1 MKLGLRSSG
10 RLPKGHPHGEW
21 RGGSAP
27 KLYFKGTN
35 CSDLNSHGD
44 RHGWNLLFPWAV
56 AGTLPSGL
64 RKGVDERMHC
74 ITEAKNP
81 GGECLAGVRN
91 RVWGCKVLGNGKNV
105 GILPLSHWL
114 PLNAQCCSMSRCLQL
129 PDPSPKMTSLPPVS
143 CSHHLGLC
151 GNALPILYSP
161 FSHLPAEQPLL
172 WNLLLAQ
179 WNDWLPAN
187 AKIVWALFI
196 CSMLRTG
203 NVTVKLR
210 FS

>member
-1 MKLGLRSSG
+1 MGSDHQAGCPRAIHMVSGEVGL
-10 RLPKGHPHGEW
+10 HPNFISKALIAVTSIPTETDT
-21 RGGSAP
+21 AE
-27 KLYFKGTN
+27 T
-35 CSDLNSHGD
+35 CSFSEQWLV
-44 RHGWNLLFPWAV
+44 P
-56 AGTLPSGL
+56 LPSGL

-74 ITEAKNP
+74 ITEEKNP

-91 RVWGCKVLGNGKNV
+91 RVWGYKVLGNGKNT

-172 WNLLLAQ
+172 
-179 WNDWLPAN
+179 
-187 AKIVWALFI
+187 
-196 CSMLRTG
+196 
-203 NVTVKLR
+203 
-210 FS
+210 

>member
-1 MKLGLRSSG
+1 MWVFPEINWRIFALYDACALHGILLNPHKQYTWEILPIPVLQRMKLGLRSSG

-91 RVWGCKVLGNGKNV
+91 RVWGCKVLANGKNI
-105 GILPLSHWL
+105 GILP
-114 PLNAQCCSMSRCLQL
+114 
-129 PDPSPKMTSLPPVS
+129 
-143 CSHHLGLC
+143 
-151 GNALPILYSP
+151 
-161 FSHLPAEQPLL
+161 
-172 WNLLLAQ
+172 
-179 WNDWLPAN
+179 
-187 AKIVWALFI
+187 
-196 CSMLRTG
+196 
-203 NVTVKLR
+203 
-210 FS
+210 